1 VLFSVPDDLLL
12 TASNTSL
19 RGLIRAEDWETL
31 EENGGWSSLILSMMW
46 EDARGKESKWYGYMS
61 MSVSFDYF
69 TLADRQ

>member
-1 VLFSVPDDLLL
+1 MLFSVPDDLLL

-31 EENGGWSSLILSMMW
+31 IENGGWSSLILSMMW
-46 EDARGKESKWYGYMS
+46 EDAKGKESKWFGYMS

-69 TLADRQ
+69 TLTDRQ